1 VTVPGRRWWRDRF
14 CVGKIHQY
22 HPHLR
27 HWQWGWPLAHSSLAH
42 CHSQPTHHIIVR
54 RTAEP
59 LAEPL
64 MGPSVHRN
72 FDKNRLCLE
81 VSMDKKTP
89 KTARVQTYWCSGGLI
104 NQQWTMKCYD
114 DAMCPGEVQ
123 KLFSSTR
130 ILRILHRENKTMV
143 RQWTFGNATCPII
156 ISCGVSFLWIGE
168 DPNVLRGHVT

>member
-1 VTVPGRRWWRDRF
+1 MR
-14 CVGKIHQY
+14 
-22 HPHLR
+22 
-27 HWQWGWPLAHSSLAH
+27 LAFGSLAH

-64 MGPSVHRN
+64 MGTSVHRN

-168 DPNVLRGHVT
+168 DPKVLRGHVT